1 LLEKDLVATVPLR
14 RRSSNSHRSAMNAF
28 YHAFAIFLLLN
39 LAGGFV
45 RIVRGP
51 TREDR
56 MVAAQLFGTTG
67 VAVILVLAAAA
78 DAGPLRDVALAF
90 VLLAVVNAS
99 VFVRSARPV
108 REPVGSTR
116 PSSPA

>member
-1 LLEKDLVATVPLR
+1 M
-14 RRSSNSHRSAMNAF
+14 HAF

-39 LAGGFV
+39 LVGGFV

-90 VLLAVVNAS
+90 VLLAVVNAV
-99 VFVRSARPV
+99 VFVRSARPAQDQV
-108 REPVGSTR
+108 DAARS
-116 PSSPA
+116 SSPT